1 MVPCMTISILATTL
15 TTGFSRVLAYLGS
28 EMFGD
33 ISTAPAE
40 FGDVLASVATRLATG
55 SPDSDIVLSTT
66 AGPEPDATSLAASRD
81 VGETCSAFFS
91 LNLASKPSTRFSSA
105 SSTSVFGPR
114 FLGTASMKPTRRQS
128 AMNRID
134 YEMEQE
140 GESGTDRICRD
151 TGKPGM
157 PRRRV

>member
-1 MVPCMTISILATTL
+1 M
-15 TTGFSRVLAYLGS
+15 AYLGS
-28 EMFGD
+28 ETFGD

-40 FGDVLASVATRLATG
+40 LGDVLASVATRLAAG
-55 SPDSDIVLSTT
+55 SPDSDVVLSTT
-66 AGPEPDATSLAASRD
+66 AGPEPDATSIAASRD

-91 LNLASKPSTRFSSA
+91 LSLASKPSTRFSSA

-114 FLGTASMKPTRRQS
+114 FLGTASIKPTRHQS
-128 AMNRID
+128 AMNGIE
-134 YEMEQE
+134 YETQQE
-140 GESGTDRICRD
+140 GGSRTDRICRD